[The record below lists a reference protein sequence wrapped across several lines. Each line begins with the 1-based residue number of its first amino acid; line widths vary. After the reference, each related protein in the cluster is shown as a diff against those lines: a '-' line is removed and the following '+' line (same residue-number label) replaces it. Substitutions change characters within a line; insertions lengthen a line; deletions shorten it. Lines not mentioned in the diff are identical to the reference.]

1 MENCG
6 LTDRAANLILDC
18 LEVNNYIIDF
28 NVRGNAGISK
38 FLQRNIREQLGKE
51 DEDMKMLEGH
61 MQQSAGGNGPNSQSK
76 KNRVTLAQLKEQ
88 LKTLEEQLAF
98 ERVLRKKAEQ
108 LNEKLNQQ
116 IIAYENQME
125 DEANARIP
133 EGYVVVKNESLQSII
148 KESVHACIN
157 VDKVHNIICCIFADA
172 MISRSW
178 PAACATITHR
188 AIITG
193 DPSR

>member
-1 MENCG
+1 MRFAVIDMENCG
-6 LTDRAANLILDC
+6 LTDRAANVILDC

-38 FLQRNIREQLGKE
+38 FLQRSIREQLGKE
-51 DEDMKMLEGH
+51 DEDQKMLEGQ
-61 MQQSAGGNGPNSQSK
+61 MQKSVDGHGPNAQSK
-76 KNRVTLAQLKEQ
+76 KNRVTLTQLKEQ
-88 LKTLEEQLAF
+88 VKTLEEQLAF

-125 DEANARIP
+125 NEANARIP

-148 KESVHACIN
+148 EE
-157 VDKVHNIICCIFADA
+157 
-172 MISRSW
+172 
-178 PAACATITHR
+178 
-188 AIITG
+188 
-193 DPSR
+193 